1 MQPEG
6 LRSSAEAPS
15 FHKRRAARG
24 TRIGACAERS
34 TLAPLLLTRFWNRF
48 WFELER
54 FVVRGPL
61 HRVVFIGVAIALIS
75 LIGGLIAVRIPSGGF
90 ENTGDAIWWAFLRL
104 TDPGY
109 LGDDRGAGLRTLS
122 TIITVLG
129 YVVFLGALIAIMTQW
144 LNATMARLESGLT
157 PIAANNHVVI
167 LGYSSRTAAIVRELL
182 TSEARVARFLRARG
196 AGRLKIV
203 ILANTV
209 DMKTVQDLKD
219 RLGPLWRPRQI
230 VLRSGTPLRLD
241 HLNRVD
247 YQHAAAILLPS
258 SDVEFGDATSIA
270 DGRTIKALL
279 ATSNREKGGGL
290 PLVVAEIADGR
301 RAEIA
306 QRAYGGP
313 SEILATDGLVARLIA
328 QTLREPG
335 ITAVYEEL
343 LAPAGAHEIFVRSI
357 PEAAGVPFWTA
368 VWAFDRAIP
377 IGVIR
382 RMKGEVEAILAP
394 PAGFVIESSDE
405 MVFVARDFDDCEPS
419 EKLKPSSA
427 AGPRSEPPRE
437 VRPRRKVLVL
447 GWSHKLPA
455 LVRELA
461 LDPSPDGPHQIDVF
475 STRSA
480 AEREAIMKGDSP
492 SACTV
497 RHIEGDFAS
506 ATELDAAN
514 PGSYDSVVFL
524 ASDRLGSAY
533 ESDARTILGH
543 LLLEKLF
550 ETKPPA
556 KRPSLVVELM
566 SSENAELLGS
576 QSSEK
581 IVSPVIMSHILTQVA
596 LRRELHAVYV
606 DLFGSGGGELLLRP
620 ASAYAIAE
628 GEVAFSEIQSAATEV
643 GEVALGVRRDG
654 VVELCPDPKTRWK
667 LADGDQIVA
676 VARIT

>member
-1 MQPEG
+1 M
-6 LRSSAEAPS
+6 LIR
-15 FHKRRAARG
+15 
-24 TRIGACAERS
+24 
-34 TLAPLLLTRFWNRF
+34 RFWNRF

-75 LIGGLIAVRIPSGGF
+75 LTGGLIAVRISPSF
-90 ENTGDAIWWAFLRL
+90 ENTPDAVWWAFLRL

-109 LGDDRGAGLRTLS
+109 LGDDRGAALRTLS

-167 LGYSSRTAAIVRELL
+167 LGYSSRTAAIVRELI
-182 TSEARVARFLRARG
+182 TSEARVMRFLRSRG

-203 ILANTV
+203 ILANVV

-219 RLGPLWRPRQI
+219 RLGSLWRPRQI
-230 VLRSGTPLRLD
+230 VLRSGTPLRID

-258 SDVEFGDATSIA
+258 SDVEFGDGTSIA

-279 ATSNREKGGGL
+279 ATSASNRADAASL

-313 SEILATDGLVARLIA
+313 SEILATDALVSRLIA

-343 LAPAGAHEIFVRSI
+343 LAPAGEHEIFVRRV
-357 PEAAGVPFWTA
+357 PELANVRFWAAVR
-368 VWAFDRAIP
+368 AFEHAIP

-382 RMKGEVEAILAP
+382 RITSEVEAILSPTAD
-394 PAGFVIESSDE
+394 FVIEPTDE
-405 MVFVARDFDDCEPS
+405 VVFVARDFDDCTPTAT
-419 EKLKPSSA
+419 PSSTA
-427 AGPRSEPPRE
+427 SGGPRSEPPRE
-437 VRPRRKVLVL
+437 ARPRRKVLVL
-447 GWSHKLPA
+447 GWSHKVPA

-461 LDPSPDGPHQIDVF
+461 LAPSPEGPHQIDIF
-475 STRSA
+475 STRPV
-480 AEREAIMKGDSP
+480 AEREAAFRGESQT
-492 SACTV
+492 ACAV
-497 RHIEGDFAS
+497 RQIEGDFAS
-506 ATELDAAN
+506 AVDLDAAD
-514 PGSYDSVVFL
+514 PGRYDSVVFL
-524 ASDRLGSAY
+524 ASDRMASAY

-543 LLLEKLF
+543 LVLEKHF
-550 ETKPPA
+550 DSKPPA
-556 KRPSLVVELM
+556 RRPSIVVELM
-566 SSENAELLGS
+566 SAENAELLGS

-596 LRRELHAVYV
+596 LRREIHAVYV

-620 ASAYAIAE
+620 ASAYGIGDDVTFA
-628 GEVAFSEIQSAATEV
+628 EIQDAATAV
-643 GEVALGVRRDG
+643 GEVALGVRRTDA
-654 VVELCPDPKTRWK
+654 VELCPDPKSRWT
-667 LADGDQIVA
+667 LGSSDQIVA
-676 VARIT
+676 VARVI

>member
-1 MQPEG
+1 MF
-6 LRSSAEAPS
+6 LR
-15 FHKRRAARG
+15 
-24 TRIGACAERS
+24 
-34 TLAPLLLTRFWNRF
+34 RFWNRF

-75 LIGGLIAVRIPSGGF
+75 LVGGLIAVRISPTF
-90 ENTGDAIWWAFLRL
+90 ENTPDAIWWAFLRL

-109 LGDDRGAGLRTLS
+109 LGDDRGFALRTLS

-182 TSEARVARFLRARG
+182 TSEARVTRFLRARG

-209 DMKTVQDLKD
+209 DMRTVQDMKD
-219 RLGPLWRPRQI
+219 RLGRLWRPRQI
-230 VLRSGTPLRLD
+230 VLRSGTPLRID

-258 SDVEFGDATSIA
+258 SDVELGDATSIA

-279 ATSNREKGGGL
+279 ATSASNRSDHATL

-343 LAPAGAHEIFVRSI
+343 LAPAGEHEIFVRAV
-357 PEAAGVPFWTA
+357 PEVAGVKFWACVRT
-368 VWAFDRAIP
+368 FERAIP

-382 RMKGEVEAILAP
+382 RTQKQAEAILAP
-394 PAGFVIESSDE
+394 SKNFVVEPGDE
-405 MVFVARDFDDCEPS
+405 MVFVARDFEDCTPFETPKS
-419 EKLKPSSA
+419 TSSD
-427 AGPRSEPPRE
+427 GPRSMPPPAA
-437 VRPRRKVLVL
+437 RPLRKLLVL
-447 GWSHKLPA
+447 GWSHKVPA

-480 AEREAIMKGDSP
+480 TERETAMKAESNP
-492 SACTV
+492 ACAV
-497 RHIEGDFAS
+497 RQLEGDFTS
-506 ATELDAAN
+506 ATELEALA
-514 PGSYDSVVFL
+514 PGDYDSVVFM

-543 LLLEKLF
+543 LVLEKLF
-550 ETKPPA
+550 DAKPPA

-576 QSSEK
+576 QASEK

-606 DLFGSGGGELLLRP
+606 DLFGSGGGELLLRS
-620 ASAYAIAE
+620 ASAYALGNDATFE
-628 GEVAFSEIQSAATEV
+628 EIQGAATAI
-643 GEVALGVRRDG
+643 GEVALGVRRG
-654 VVELCPDPKTRWK
+654 AVVELCPDLKSRWT
-667 LADGDQIVA
+667 LGADDRVVA
-676 VARIT
+676 VARVT